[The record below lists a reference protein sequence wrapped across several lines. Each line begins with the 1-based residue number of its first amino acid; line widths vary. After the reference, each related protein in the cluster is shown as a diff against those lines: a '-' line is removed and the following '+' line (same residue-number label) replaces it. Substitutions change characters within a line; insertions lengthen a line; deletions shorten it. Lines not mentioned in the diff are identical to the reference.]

1 MHTPASCYFHWNL
14 TQVQN
19 VSDAFHDI
27 ILGQLIRFFFTSED
41 NILSVTPLI
50 NSLCKVKGK
59 SSLIGGEGV
68 SIYIEKS

>member
-27 ILGQLIRFFFTSED
+27 ILGQLIRFYLTSED
-41 NILSVTPLI
+41 NMLCYPSD

-59 SSLIGGEGV
+59 SSLISGEGV